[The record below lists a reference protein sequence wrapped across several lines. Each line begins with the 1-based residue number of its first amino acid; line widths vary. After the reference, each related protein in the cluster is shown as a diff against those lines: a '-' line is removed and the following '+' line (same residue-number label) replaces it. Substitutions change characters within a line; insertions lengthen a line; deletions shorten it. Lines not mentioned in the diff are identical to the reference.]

1 MQQIEDAL
9 LASVM
14 GEVVYVLLL
23 YNSVSVVK
31 YVSIESA
38 ENANA
43 ERVKKGRILGTRC
56 NILGK

>member
-43 ERVKKGRILGTRC
+43 ERVKKGRILRTRC